1 VGDAIDSLLTAAIDR
16 KAALSMHT
24 SLTRRTAVLVDQH
37 PLWLDTV
44 AQVVSRV
51 NVEVVA
57 KATSSSEA
65 LARVEELSPDLLIT
79 GIKMGDGEMDGITLL
94 RQARECTGGLRVI
107 VLSMYDD
114 SAHIEAAFAA
124 GAAAY
129 VLKTAHPDDLTS
141 AIRQAFDHSIYLAG
155 ARPAPAPA
163 ASPPIDDSPGLTR
176 RELEILQLVAEGHS
190 NAELARMLWVTE
202 QTVKFHLSNIYRKLD
217 VSNRTEASR
226 WAQLRGLLAAP
237 TPLEATA

>member
-1 VGDAIDSLLTAAIDR
+1 MGTSPDS
-16 KAALSMHT
+16 
-24 SLTRRTAVLVDQH
+24 RTAVLVDQH

-51 NVEVVA
+51 GVEVVG
-57 KATSSSEA
+57 KATSSTAA
-65 LARVEELSPDLLIT
+65 LALVEEARPRLLIT
-79 GIKMGDGEMDGITLL
+79 GIKMANDEIDGIALI
-94 RQARECTGGLRVI
+94 RQALERVSGMKAI

-114 SAHIEAAFAA
+114 PQHIDAAFAA

-155 ARPAPAPA
+155 ARPAAAPAPA
-163 ASPPIDDSPGLTR
+163 AVEDSPGLTR

-202 QTVKFHLSNIYRKLD
+202 QTVKFHLSNIYRKLN

-226 WAQLRGLLAAP
+226 WAQLRGLLSTPAP
-237 TPLEATA
+237 VEATA